1 MEVFV
6 LLFLILA
13 AVLAGLAAFGFA
25 GGRVNLLAA
34 GFCSFV
40 IAVLIEHI

>member
-1 MEVFV
+1 MFV

-13 AVLAGLAAFGFA
+13 VVLAGLAAFGFA
-25 GGRVNLLAA
+25 GGRLNLLAA
-34 GFCSFV
+34 GFCSFA

>member
-1 MEVFV
+1 M

-25 GGRVNLLAA
+25 GRLNLFAA
-34 GFCSFV
+34 GFCMFV
-40 IAVLIEHI
+40 VAVLIEHI